1 MTPTPRPWNWWRLLP
16 LDTCLAAA
24 VMAAAVAWCAAQVPA
39 LLDKVRLHE
48 ALALQTSA
56 RTDAA
61 EAYAVTGSLEAALP
75 AQGDTEPR
83 GRFGQDRRGGHSVA
97 SGGVGRDAAPAPAF
111 ELAFTPAV
119 DTRALGWSM
128 AWLCGHRA
136 PPPGWTAP
144 LPPVRV
150 KHLSEAQLPLPCRDA
165 PPPFPTPDRTKR

>member
-1 MTPTPRPWNWWRLLP
+1 MTPTHRPWNWWRLLP
-16 LDTCLAAA
+16 LDACLAAA
-24 VMAAAVAWCAAQVPA
+24 AMAAAVAWCAAQVPA

-61 EAYAVTGSLEAALP
+61 EAYAVTGSLENALP
-75 AQGDTEPR
+75 AGGGAEPR
-83 GRFGQDRRGGHSVA
+83 GRFGHARRGGHSVA
-97 SGGVGRDAAPAPAF
+97 SGELGGGTAPVPVF

-119 DTRALGWSM
+119 DTQALGWSM

-150 KHLSEAQLPLPCRDA
+150 KQLSEAQLPLPCRDA